1 MVFMYQLVPNCSFNE
16 LIAER
21 YQVIKILK
29 KDGCLQSVLAE
40 DIQDASHRKC
50 LIKQLIKVD
59 SYSPYKW
66 ENKQSL
72 KSLRR
77 QLSKEAEILYKI
89 GNYPG
94 VPQIIDS
101 FKAGSNY
108 YLVQEFIEGKPLMDE
123 FPVGKRDQ
131 KRWTEKQCLEMLQ
144 EVLGILQIIHEN
156 NAIHCNL
163 NPNNLIRRAS
173 DGALVLINFSA
184 VQPVRPLKELK
195 PLTLPMGTFGYLPP
209 EQLANYPQPNSDLY
223 ALGLIA
229 IEALTGV
236 HPGQLKVNSYTGE
249 ICWQEELL
257 GPVSEDL
264 VRILDLM
271 VLSQAQ
277 KRYQSATE
285 VQQAIASLLCPEK
298 QPLILDATKVPPS
311 LEVVEAEATA
321 NTRVWSSSDAMT
333 ETGPEAAR
341 GKSEA
346 EIAPIPSADISS
358 ETSLLITESTET
370 PGANL
375 PADMTDLS
383 AQTTFSPRRKY
394 GAYFFLV
401 IFMITSIIINSLI
414 GCFGLV
420 QLFKILPSDLGWE
433 NFIRAQELYQSG
445 DLTQAIALAKS
456 VRWDSSAYQDAQTA
470 LQQWQVETEKA
481 SAKFEVI
488 QTAFQESRWLEVL
501 SLAAEM
507 PAISYW
513 QERIAPL
520 VASAALKVAPEA
532 QEFLQQAYNK
542 ASQRDFIGAIQ
553 LLKQI
558 PYQTPVYQ
566 TAQAKILEYEQK
578 QQIKLET
585 EAYQLLKQAYQRAEA
600 KDFAGALTLLEK
612 IPAGTPT
619 YARVQEKI
627 TEYQNKRQIKGNA
640 LLQQAYNHAAQKDY
654 AAAIE
659 ILKQIP
665 SQTTAYQI
673 AQEKISEYSLKLRY
687 QITNRSRRQV
697 SQLRGS
703 DFLATAS
710 CPSFNPG
717 EYFQEVN
724 I

>member
-1 MVFMYQLVPNCSFNE
+1 MVFMYQLVSNCSFNE

-59 SYSPYKW
+59 SHSPYIW
-66 ENKQSL
+66 GQKQSF
-72 KSLRR
+72 KSLKR
-77 QLSKEAEILYKI
+77 QLNKEAEILYKLENI
-89 GNYPG
+89 RGI
-94 VPQIIDS
+94 PQILAC
-101 FKAGSNY
+101 FKANQNY

-123 FPVGKRDQ
+123 FPMGKRDQ
-131 KRWTEKQCLEMLQ
+131 KIWTEKQCLEMLQ

-163 NPNNLIRRAS
+163 NPNNLIRRTS

-184 VQPVRPLKELK
+184 VQPVRPLKEIK

-229 IEALTGV
+229 IEALTGM
-236 HPGQLKVNSYTGE
+236 HPGQLKVNSYTGK
-249 ICWQEELL
+249 ISWQEELL
-257 GPVSEDL
+257 SPVSEEL

-271 VLSQAQ
+271 VLSYAQ
-277 KRYQSATE
+277 KRYQSVTE
-285 VQQAIASLLCPEK
+285 VQQAIASLVCPEK
-298 QPLILDATKVPPS
+298 QPLILDATKVSPP

-321 NTRVWSSSDAMT
+321 TNKAGEPFDSIT
-333 ETGPEAAR
+333 ETAKEAGR

-346 EIAPIPSADISS
+346 EIAQIPPADISF
-358 ETSLLITESTET
+358 ETSLLTASTET
-370 PGANL
+370 PAI
-375 PADMTDLS
+375 TDLS
-383 AQTTFSPRRKY
+383 AQTTLSPRRKY

-414 GCFGLV
+414 GCFGLIE
-420 QLFKILPSDLGWE
+420 LFKILPSDLGKG

-456 VRWDSSAYQDAQTA
+456 VRWDSSAYQDAQNA

-481 SAKFEVI
+481 IAKFEVI

-513 QERIAPL
+513 QDRIAPL

-585 EAYQLLKQAYQRAEA
+585 EAYQLLKQAYQKAEA

-640 LLQQAYNHAAQKDY
+640 LLQQAYNRAAQKDY

-673 AQEKISEYSLKLRY
+673 AQGKISEYSLKLRY
-687 QITNRSRRQV
+687 QITNRSRRQM
-697 SQLRGS
+697 SHLRES
-703 DFLATAS
+703 DFLVTAS